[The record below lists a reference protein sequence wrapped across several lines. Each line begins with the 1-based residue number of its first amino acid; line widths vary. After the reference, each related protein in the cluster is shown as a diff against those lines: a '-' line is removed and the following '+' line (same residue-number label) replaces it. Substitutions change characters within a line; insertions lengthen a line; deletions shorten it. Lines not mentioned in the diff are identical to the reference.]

1 MILSHSLL
9 QQPTLYN
16 DKYNKSPLLI
26 LILLCI
32 IYCIT
37 FQDTDPIVIIIQ
49 LTTVIKLVFLRFPRK
64 IAEDECFTITNFE
77 KTNFIYCKSLIYS

>member
-16 DKYNKSPLLI
+16 DKYNKSSLLI

-49 LTTVIKLVFLRFPRK
+49 LTTVIKLLMKQRK
-64 IAEDECFTITNFE
+64 KFKNS
-77 KTNFIYCKSLIYS
+77 KNQKYCKNQEFVHD